1 LRVTAIQDLHADAGW
16 RTLSFLKISTDEGI
30 VGWSEYNEGYGS
42 RGLTSV
48 IQALGETL
56 IDEDPR
62 QIERIS
68 ARFYAQTR
76 QAPGG
81 INAQAIAAIENALLD
96 IKAKSLGL
104 PVHALFGGALRNRL
118 PLYWSHCGSRRARSP
133 ELIGKPAPQNGSD
146 IRALGAE
153 VLERGFSALKA
164 NIVRFRDGV
173 APTVHMPGFGSGQ
186 EHPQLN
192 AAPDLIEDAVSLMT
206 AFREGAGRHAE
217 LMLDLNFNFKPE
229 GYLKLLRALE
239 PVGLAWAE
247 IDLYDPVALAR
258 IRQAMATPIASGESL
273 FGRRAYR
280 PFLEAGAMDVAI
292 IDVLWN
298 GLIEA
303 YKIAAM
309 ADAFEVNVAP
319 HNFYGPLA
327 MLISG
332 HFCAMVPNF
341 RIMELD
347 VDEVPWINDFVTAP
361 PRIES
366 GSLLVPMAPG
376 WGAEVNEE
384 AVRAHPPH
392 ASAKS
397 VLMPVRRG

>member
-1 LRVTAIQDLHADAGW
+1 
-16 RTLSFLKISTDEGI
+16 
-30 VGWSEYNEGYGS
+30 
-42 RGLTSV
+42 
-48 IQALGETL
+48 
-56 IDEDPR
+56 
-62 QIERIS
+62 
-68 ARFYAQTR
+68 
-76 QAPGG
+76 
-81 INAQAIAAIENALLD
+81 
-96 IKAKSLGL
+96 
-104 PVHALFGGALRNRL
+104 
-118 PLYWSHCGSRRARSP
+118 
-133 ELIGKPAPQNGSD
+133 
-146 IRALGAE
+146 
-153 VLERGFSALKA
+153 
-164 NIVRFRDGV
+164 
-173 APTVHMPGFGSGQ
+173 
-186 EHPQLN
+186 
-192 AAPDLIEDAVSLMT
+192 MT

-247 IDLYDPVALAR
+247 IDLYDPAALAR
-258 IRQAMATPIASGESL
+258 IRQAVATPIASGESL